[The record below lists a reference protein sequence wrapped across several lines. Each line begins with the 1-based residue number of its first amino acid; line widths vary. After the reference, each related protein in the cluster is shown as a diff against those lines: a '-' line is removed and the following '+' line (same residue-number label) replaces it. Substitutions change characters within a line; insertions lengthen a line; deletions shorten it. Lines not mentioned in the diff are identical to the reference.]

1 MNKQFEIN
9 SPFNIV
15 EKSGESSDSV
25 TIKGY
30 ANTVSKDRSGDVI
43 VKEAWQKGGLD
54 NYLKNPVI
62 LAFHDHSR
70 PIGSA
75 VDYNITD
82 KGLEIVAEI
91 SKSAGEVYNL
101 IKEGI
106 LKTFSVGFSIKDADY
121 DKSVD
126 TFFIKDL
133 ELFEVSVVSI
143 PANQDSTFSLAKS
156 FTDIGEYNDFKK
168 SFASQE
174 EVIEEKEEITEV
186 EKTPSQD
193 NILKELKMDQKELQE
208 MMAKT
213 AQSAV
218 EAYKTEVAEKDAEVA
233 AEKKVAELEMGKTQA
248 EKVTE
253 ELEARIKA
261 DGDNYS
267 KSLEEMQT
275 ELKSAKDE
283 MAAMRQS
290 KMNFSEPGSDMPTE
304 DELNEVFIASKILGK
319 SIDKLEAGKALI
331 EKATRM
337 PDTDWE
343 TTWNGNIFDK
353 IKNRVVVEPLFR
365 KINMNARVMNFPV
378 NADPSDDA
386 TWVATGAYNDGAAA
400 GTAFNDTSS
409 GARRQHSLTEVTMT
423 AHKLATR
430 EYIGYEEEED
440 ALLPVANIVRDAIVR
455 RMALT
460 SDKSILGTGIA
471 APFSELEELVVAGN
485 VQRTA
490 STTSSAITAAI
501 VHATRT
507 AMGQWGT
514 NPSDLRLILSQAAYY
529 SLMDETEVQT
539 KDKYGD
545 GATILTGELARIYG
559 MPILVSDAFETAA
572 ADKTVG
578 CLVNPANYMIG
589 EYRNLTVE
597 TATDVVAQQR
607 AIVATRR
614 FGFLQVEAGAASKA
628 SMNLIKTAAS

>member
-9 SPFNIV
+9 SPFNVV
-15 EKSGESSDSV
+15 EKSADDSDSI
-25 TIKGY
+25 TIRGY

-43 VKEAWQKGGLD
+43 EKGAWEKGGLD
-54 NYLKNPVI
+54 NYLKNPII
-62 LAFHDHSR
+62 LAFHDYRR
-70 PIGSA
+70 PVGTT

-121 DKSVD
+121 DRSED

-133 ELFEVSVVSI
+133 ELFEVSVVSV

-174 EVIEEKEEITEV
+174 EVIEEKEEKTEV
-186 EKTPSQD
+186 EKKPSQD
-193 NILKELKMDQKELQE
+193 NILKELNMDQKDLQE

-213 AQSAV
+213 AQGAV
-218 EAYKTEVAEKDAEVA
+218 EAYKTEVAEKEVAVA
-233 AEKKVAELEMGKTQA
+233 AEQKVAELEMGKTQA

-253 ELEARIKA
+253 ELESRIKA
-261 DGDNYS
+261 DSDNYA
-267 KSLEEMQT
+267 KALEEMQT
-275 ELKSAKDE
+275 ELKTAKDE
-283 MAAMRQS
+283 MAAMHRS

-319 SIDKLEAGKALI
+319 DISSLESGKRLI

-343 TTWNGNIFDK
+343 TTWNGNIFEK
-353 IKNRVVVEPLFR
+353 IKDRVVVEPLFR

-378 NADPSDDA
+378 NSDPSDDA
-386 TWVATGAYNDGAAA
+386 TWVTTAQYNDGAAA
-400 GTAFNDTSS
+400 GSPFDDVSS
-409 GARRQHSLTEVTMT
+409 GARRQHSLSEVTMT

-460 SDKSILGTGIA
+460 SDKSILGTGIV

-485 VQRTA
+485 VQRTGGVA
-490 STTSSAITAAI
+490 VSAITAAI

-529 SLMDETEVQT
+529 SLIDETEVQT
-539 KDKYGD
+539 KDKYGEK
-545 GATILTGELARIYG
+545 ATILTGELAKIYG
-559 MPILVSDAFETAA
+559 MPILVSDAFEAAA

-578 CLVNPANYMIG
+578 VLVNPANYMIG
-589 EYRNLTVE
+589 EYRGLTVE

-614 FGFLQVEAGAASKA
+614 FGFLQTEAGAANKA
-628 SMNLIKTAAS
+628 SLNLIKTAAS